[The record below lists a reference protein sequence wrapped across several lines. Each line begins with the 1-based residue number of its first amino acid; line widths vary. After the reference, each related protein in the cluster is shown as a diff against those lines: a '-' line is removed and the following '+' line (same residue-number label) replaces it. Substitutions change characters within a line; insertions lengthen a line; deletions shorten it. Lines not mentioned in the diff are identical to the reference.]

1 MFCCCSED
9 RTWKAED
16 PSTSRL
22 ARDPF
27 QVASNLPLPPHP
39 SHLGPVAPPGKD
51 KGKRPKG
58 SDGVAVMSP
67 IQKRVPWDRLRPFT
81 CKASMFLAPRH
92 LCCIQ
97 DEDEMSGRVCSVCVA
112 IVLEPA
118 WPSFSVAYVPL
129 CDAATTYTMHPHLTP
144 INCSFSFPSHSVQPS
159 QYFASSLHS
168 YLIPLRCWVLAH
180 FERCTG

>member
-1 MFCCCSED
+1 
-9 RTWKAED
+9 
-16 PSTSRL
+16 
-22 ARDPF
+22 
-27 QVASNLPLPPHP
+27 
-39 SHLGPVAPPGKD
+39 
-51 KGKRPKG
+51 
-58 SDGVAVMSP
+58 MSP